1 MNITNAIDSIIRQG
15 EIHIRINEGDYINDS
30 DGLLYCGK
38 CHTAKQ
44 TRVQLFGII
53 RHPMC
58 LCKCESEK
66 LAREEEERKRQEFE
80 SKVKELRKIGFPD
93 CEMQKWN
100 FANDD
105 LSNEQITKAMQ
116 RYVDHFAELRK
127 SGKGLLLYG
136 PIGTGKTYAACEVAN
151 ALIDKG
157 YSVLVTN
164 FSRILN
170 ALQGTFEK
178 QDYIDRLNRFQLL
191 IVDDLG
197 IERSNSEFAKEQIYN
212 VIDSRYRACL
222 PMIITTNLSIEK
234 IKNPD
239 SIENSRIYDRIIE
252 RCFPIQVNGRNR
264 RRKAVCEN
272 YDDLK
277 AMLGI

>member
-1 MNITNAIDSIIRQG
+1 MNITNTIDSIIRQG

-136 PIGTGKTYAACEVAN
+136 QTGTGKTYAACEVAN

-277 AMLGI
+277 SMLGL

>member
-1 MNITNAIDSIIRQG
+1 MNITNTIDSIIRQG

-58 LCKCESEK
+58 LCKCEAEK
-66 LAREEEERKRQEFE
+66 QAREEEERKRQEFE

-93 CEMQKWN
+93 SEMQKWN

-116 RYVDHFAELRK
+116 RYADHFAELRK

>member
-1 MNITNAIDSIIRQG
+1 MNITNTIDSIIRQG

-58 LCKCESEK
+58 LCKCEAEK
-66 LAREEEERKRQEFE
+66 QAREEEERKRQEFE

-93 CEMQKWN
+93 SEMQKWN

>member
-1 MNITNAIDSIIRQG
+1 MNITNTIDSIIRQG

-197 IERSNSEFAKEQIYN
+197 IERSNSEFAKEQIYD

>member
-1 MNITNAIDSIIRQG
+1 MNITNTIDSIIRQG

>member
-1 MNITNAIDSIIRQG
+1 MNITNTIDSIIRQG

-93 CEMQKWN
+93 SEMQKWN